1 MSSTGGQRGALQ
13 SFRNGFR
20 RYDGALKRRW
30 PRGRWVAHGLT
41 ALVAVSLV
49 ASAAKAP
56 ASSSTV
62 NPSAAPTT
70 PVVAVLPS
78 LATTA
83 SPSDSSEP
91 APSPE
96 PTDSPPPTGTP
107 TPTEEPT
114 PEPTLEPPARPT
126 ATPSIVKTSGRGD
139 KIVKFT
145 AQEEPTVA
153 RITNQGSSNFA
164 VVSYVGS
171 SYDDLLVNEIGSYSG
186 WVYVAAGVN
195 RLKMTSSGSWTVEVR
210 PIETAR
216 AWDGVSRLTGKGDT
230 VVLLSGAASGIT
242 TIKNSSHSNFA
253 VIAYSTEGDY
263 LDLLVNEIGSYSGEV
278 LLPDGDPMVLRI
290 QDVGGTWS
298 MSAVSF

>member
-1 MSSTGGQRGALQ
+1 
-13 SFRNGFR
+13 
-20 RYDGALKRRW
+20 
-30 PRGRWVAHGLT
+30 
-41 ALVAVSLV
+41 
-49 ASAAKAP
+49 
-56 ASSSTV
+56 
-62 NPSAAPTT
+62 
-70 PVVAVLPS
+70 
-78 LATTA
+78 
-83 SPSDSSEP
+83 
-91 APSPE
+91 
-96 PTDSPPPTGTP
+96 
-107 TPTEEPT
+107 
-114 PEPTLEPPARPT
+114 
-126 ATPSIVKTSGRGD
+126 
-139 KIVKFT
+139 VKFT